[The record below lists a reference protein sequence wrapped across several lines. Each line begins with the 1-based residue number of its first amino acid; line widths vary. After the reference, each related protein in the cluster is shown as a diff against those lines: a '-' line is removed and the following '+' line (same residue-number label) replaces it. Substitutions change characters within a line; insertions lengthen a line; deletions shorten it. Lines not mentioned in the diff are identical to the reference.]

1 MGAVKAV
8 TDGDLRGMVPS
19 GRSAKRPGAG
29 ASAMKRFLLGSTA
42 LAVVGSMAV
51 EAAAADGVELGI
63 SGWYHAAAG
72 GIAGEDFSASSLVDE
87 DDVRAYAFK
96 QNVGIAFSGE
106 SALDNGL
113 AVGAYVELRGQT
125 HEDQI
130 RKVYAYFSGGF
141 GKVQF
146 GDQDSALAAM
156 CYTVPSASKIF
167 GADSPAVYGFNF
179 SNAGVAGYAGT
190 NGTCYGI
197 DSYSTQLVYF
207 SPDFAGFQFALSY
220 TPDQTEDTRNFVDG
234 AGTRLRNDAGQ
245 NSENLS
251 MAGVF
256 SHDFNGVALTV
267 GGAHS
272 FSFDK
277 EVNPNDTDEAQDS
290 NAYVRVEYA
299 GFTVG
304 AAMEY
309 RQNFF
314 DDGSDQ
320 LVFGA
325 GATYGWDAWT
335 VGLGWTHG
343 EYEKAVGANGVGP
356 FNAAHDD
363 IALTA
368 SYALGPGITLDG
380 LIEYSLYGSNDA
392 AGPDYQGIG
401 VGIGTAIAF

>member
-1 MGAVKAV
+1 LVVVNLTAADSAV
-8 TDGDLRGMVPS
+8 
-19 GRSAKRPGAG
+19 
-29 ASAMKRFLLGSTA
+29 
-42 LAVVGSMAV
+42 
-51 EAAAADGVELGI
+51 AADGVELSIG
-63 SGWYHAAAG
+63 GWYHAAAG
-72 GIAGEDFSASSLVDE
+72 GIAGEDFSASSAVDE
-87 DDVRAYAFK
+87 GDVRDYAFK

-106 SALDNGL
+106 SVLDNGL
-113 AVGAYVELRGQT
+113 TVGAYVELRGQT

-179 SNAGVAGYAGT
+179 SNAGIAGYGAT

-207 SPDFAGFQFALSY
+207 SPEFSGFQFALSF
-220 TPDQTEDTRNFVDG
+220 TPDQTEDTRNTLDG
-234 AGTRLRNDAGQ
+234 AGTRFQNDEGQ

-256 SHDFNGVALTV
+256 SHDFNGVKLTI

-277 EVNPNDTDEAQDS
+277 EFNPNDTEEAQDS
-290 NAYVRVEYA
+290 NAYFRVEYA
-299 GFTVG
+299 GFTIG
-304 AAMEY
+304 AAAEY

-314 DDGSDQ
+314 DEGEDQ

-325 GATYGWDAWT
+325 GVTYGWDPWML
-335 VGLGWTHG
+335 GLGWTRG
-343 EYEKAVGANGVGP
+343 DYEGVIAPNGVDS
-356 FNAAHDD
+356 FNAVHDD
-363 IALTA
+363 IALTL
-368 SYALGPGITLDG
+368 SYALGPGITVDG
-380 LIEYSLYGSNDA
+380 LIEYSIYKSNDA

-401 VGIGTAIAF
+401 LGIGTAIAF

>member
-1 MGAVKAV
+1 MRQA
-8 TDGDLRGMVPS
+8 
-19 GRSAKRPGAG
+19 
-29 ASAMKRFLLGSTA
+29 LLSSTA
-42 LAVVGSMAV
+42 LVVVGFAIA
-51 EAAAADGVELGI
+51 EAEAADGVELSIG
-63 SGWYHAAAG
+63 GWYHAAAG
-72 GIAGEDFSASSLVDE
+72 GILGEDFSASSLVGE
-87 DDVRAYAFK
+87 EDVRDYAFK

-106 SALDNGL
+106 SVLDNGL
-113 AVGAYVELRGQT
+113 TVGAYVELRGQT

-130 RKVYAYFSGGF
+130 RKVYAYFSSGF
-141 GKVQF
+141 GKLQF

-156 CYTVPSASKIF
+156 CYVVPTASKIF

-179 SNAGVAGYAGT
+179 SNAGIAGYGAT

-207 SPDFAGFQFALSY
+207 SPTFAGFQFALSF
-220 TPDQTEDTRNFVDG
+220 TPDQTEDTRNTLDG
-234 AGTRLRNDAGQ
+234 AGTRFRNDPGQ

-256 SHDFNGVALTV
+256 SHEFNGVSLTI

-277 EVNPNDTDEAQDS
+277 EVNPNNVDEAQDS
-290 NAYVRVEYA
+290 NAYFQVGFS
-299 GFTVG
+299 GFTIG

-314 DDGSDQ
+314 NDSSDN

-325 GATYGWDAWT
+325 GVTYGWDAWT
-335 VGLGWTHG
+335 LGLGWTRG
-343 EYEKAVGANGVGP
+343 DYEKAIGANGVGP
-356 FNAAHDD
+356 FNAVHDD
-363 IALTA
+363 VALTA
-368 SYALGPGITLDG
+368 SYKLGPGITLDG
-380 LIEYSLYGSNDA
+380 LLEYSLYKSNDA

>member
-1 MGAVKAV
+1 MRQA
-8 TDGDLRGMVPS
+8 
-19 GRSAKRPGAG
+19 
-29 ASAMKRFLLGSTA
+29 LLGSTA
-42 LAVVGSMAV
+42 LVAVGIAIVDA
-51 EAAAADGVELGI
+51 EAADGVELSIG
-63 SGWYHAAAG
+63 GWYHAAAG
-72 GIAGEDFSASSLVDE
+72 VIAGEDFSASSGVSE
-87 DDVRAYAFK
+87 GDVRDYAFK

-106 SALDNGL
+106 SVLDNGL
-113 AVGAYVELRGQT
+113 TVGAYVELRGQT

-146 GDQDSALAAM
+146 GDQDSALATM

-167 GADSPAVYGFNF
+167 GADSPSVYGFNF
-179 SNAGVAGYAGT
+179 SNAGIAGYGGT

-207 SPDFAGFQFALSY
+207 TPEFAGFQFALSF
-220 TPDQTEDTRNFVDG
+220 TPDQTEDTRNFLDG
-234 AGTRLRNDAGQ
+234 AGTRFRNDPGQ

-256 SHDFNGVALTV
+256 THDFNGVSLTI

-277 EVNPNDTDEAQDS
+277 EANPNDVDEAQDS
-290 NAYVRVEYA
+290 NAYFQVGFS
-299 GFTVG
+299 GFTIG

-314 DDGSDQ
+314 DDNSDN

-325 GATYGWDAWT
+325 GVTYGWDAWT
-335 VGLGWTHG
+335 FGLGWTRG
-343 EYEKAVGANGVGP
+343 DYEKAIGANDVGP
-356 FNAAHDD
+356 FNAVHDD
-363 IALTA
+363 VALTA
-368 SYALGPGITLDG
+368 SYKLGPGITLDG
-380 LIEYSLYGSNDA
+380 LLEYSRYKSNDA